1 MTTNPDVPD
10 DVRSVVEGLIESAR
24 EAFGADLRSVI
35 LYGSAAEGRLRATS
49 DVNLLFVLRR
59 FDAAAAN
66 GFREPFRFAHAAAK
80 VTAMFVVDSE
90 LPDAGEAFAQKFA
103 DIIRRHV
110 VLFGEDLISPLAI
123 PRDALIRRLR
133 QVLLNLTIRL
143 REMYVE
149 RSLREE
155 QSALTVA
162 EVAGP
167 LRTSAAAILELEG
180 RGGFAPKEALQL
192 VVRELGRDDLVE
204 LLPHI
209 SEARERRV
217 LPQGRAAEILFAT
230 LELARA
236 LHGRALAI
244 AP

>member
-1 MTTNPDVPD
+1 MTKEPDVPD
-10 DVRSVVEGLIESAR
+10 DVRRVVDGLVEAAR
-24 EAFGADLRSVI
+24 AAFGADLRSVI

-49 DVNLLFVLRR
+49 DVNLLFVLHR
-59 FDAAAAN
+59 FDAASAN
-66 GFREPFRFAHAAAK
+66 EFREPFRFGHAA
-80 VTAMFVVDSE
+80 VNSTGMFVLDSE
-90 LPDAGEAFAQKFA
+90 LADAGEAFAQKFA
-103 DIIRRHV
+103 DIVRRHV
-110 VLFGEDLISPLAI
+110 VLFGEDLVSSLAI

-155 QSALTVA
+155 QSALTIA

-167 LRTSAAAILELEG
+167 LRTSAAAILEIEG
-180 RGGFAPKEALQL
+180 RGGFAPKEALAL
-192 VVRELGRDDLVE
+192 VVRELGRADLVD

-217 LPQGRAAEILFAT
+217 MPQGRAADILFAT

-236 LHGRALAI
+236 LHERALAI